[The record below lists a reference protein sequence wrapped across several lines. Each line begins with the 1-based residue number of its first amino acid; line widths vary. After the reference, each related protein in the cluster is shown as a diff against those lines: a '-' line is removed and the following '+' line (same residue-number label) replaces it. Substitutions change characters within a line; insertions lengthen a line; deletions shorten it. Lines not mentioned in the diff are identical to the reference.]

1 VTGLLLSLVV
11 ASTPITLDEVRSE
24 ARNNLQAMVAE
35 LTRVQAYE
43 QIAINR
49 GALLPQGQLI
59 AGAQRRWSD
68 KPSAYVSNGQVL
80 VASTVVNNFSLQ
92 VTLSQILIDVGRWNT
107 LAQSGAQ
114 EAAAAGQAEDLME
127 ASEFEA
133 VRRFYALFTAQRS
146 LAVLEETAQKSKEL
160 LGRANALYE
169 AGRGTK
175 GDALA
180 AQVNYATDL
189 NNAIQQ
195 RQAVVQAQADLASWV
210 GRSETESLVAVE
222 PAALS
227 QPGQPAPTFDEALG
241 TAKLQRGILRATLAQ
256 IRAADAGVW
265 VATSGYI
272 PRLNFAATYTRGSN
286 NYTQAFWHF
295 NENWVWTAGL
305 NLSWTFFDGL
315 STPAAVRQAKAVVAS
330 NTLTYSQTE
339 RDVSGQLRTALSAL
353 GLQTEALA
361 VLVENRETATKNLDY
376 FQERF
381 KAGAS
386 NTLEVRDA
394 QVKLLGAELSL
405 AQTRANVEVAR
416 ASLERAMGTLGNNG
430 AKP

>member
-11 ASTPITLDEVRSE
+11 ASTPITLEEVRAES
-24 ARNNLQAMVAE
+24 RNNLQAMTSE

-49 GALLPQGQLI
+49 GALLPQGLLV

-68 KPSAYVSNGQVL
+68 QPSAYVSNGQVL
-80 VASTVVNNFSLQ
+80 VASTVVNTFSLQ

-114 EAAAAGQAEDLME
+114 ETAAAGQAEDLME

-133 VRRFYALFTAQRS
+133 VRRFYALFTAQKS
-146 LAVLEETAQKSKEL
+146 LAVLEETAHKSKEL
-160 LGRANALYE
+160 LDRANALYE

-195 RQAVVQAQADLASWV
+195 RQTVIQAQADLASWI
-210 GRSETESLVAVE
+210 GRSETEALVAVE

-227 QPGQPAPTFDEALG
+227 QPGQPAPTFDQALQ
-241 TAKLQRGILRATLAQ
+241 TAKLQRGILRATQAQ

-272 PRLNFAATYTRGSN
+272 PRLNFAATYTKDSN
-286 NYTQAFWHF
+286 NYQQAYWNF
-295 NENWVWTAGL
+295 NKNWVWTAGL
-305 NLSWTFFDGL
+305 VLSWTFFDGL
-315 STPAAVRQAKAVVAS
+315 STPAAVRQAKAVVTS

-339 RDVSGQLRTALSAL
+339 RDVSGQLRTSLSAL
-353 GLQTEALA
+353 GLQREALA
-361 VLVENRETATKNLDY
+361 VLVENRETASKNLDY
-376 FQERF
+376 YQERF

-394 QVKLLGAELSL
+394 QVKLLLAELSL

-416 ASLERAMGTLGNNG
+416 ASLERAMGTLGNTG